1 MRVSRT
7 LKIVAL
13 LTVGSLLGGTAFAA
27 KSVITSSD
35 IKDESIQNRDID
47 KGVITMNRFAQ
58 STQDKI
64 NQAATSGP
72 GGATGSPGA
81 AGPQGPAGPAGA
93 TGAQGPAGP
102 QGVQGPKGD
111 AAAAEFGVATLYVH
125 RLPNPEPTRFAV
137 LSVPLGTPGGTT
149 TSGQFRFSCTPAQAP
164 CKVSLGAAVISPN
177 PEQLGF
183 FPRITIQKEDSPTAP
198 MKFCEYA
205 DGPPGK
211 VNRVSNLSAAE
222 DAMKTPR
229 NLGIGG
235 TLDCGSTG
243 QPAPGSG
250 GVVKDIWVPAASNN
264 ASTAFYDVWVTVGY
278 GDGAAA
284 GRALKR

>member
-7 LKIVAL
+7 LQIAAL
-13 LTVGSLLGGTAFAA
+13 LTAGSLLGGTAFGAA
-27 KSVITSSD
+27 KSVITSGD
-35 IKDESIQNRDID
+35 IKDETIQNRDID

-64 NQAATSGP
+64 NAAGASGP
-72 GGATGSPGA
+72 GGAAGSPGA
-81 AGPQGPAGPAGA
+81 QGPAGPAGA

-111 AAAAEFGVATLYVH
+111 AAAAEFGVATVFVH
-125 RLPNPEPTRFAV
+125 RLPNPAPTRFAV

-149 TSGQFRFSCTPAQAP
+149 SSSQFRFSCTPAQAP
-164 CKVSLGAAVISPN
+164 CKVSLGAAVISPDSG
-177 PEQLGF
+177 QMGF
-183 FPRITIQKEDSPTAP
+183 FSRLTIQKQDNPGAP
-198 MKFCEYA
+198 MHFCEYA

-211 VNRVSNLSAAE
+211 VNRVPNLSAAE
-222 DAMKTPR
+222 DAMDTPR
-229 NLGIGG
+229 NLGVGG

-243 QPAPGSG
+243 QPDPGQG

-264 ASTAFYDVWVTVGY
+264 ASTAFYDVWITVGY

-284 GRALKR
+284 GRGLKG